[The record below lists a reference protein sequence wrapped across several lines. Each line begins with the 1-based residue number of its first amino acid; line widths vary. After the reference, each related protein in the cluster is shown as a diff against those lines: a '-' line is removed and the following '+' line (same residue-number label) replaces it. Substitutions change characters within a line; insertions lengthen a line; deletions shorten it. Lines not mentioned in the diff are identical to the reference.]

1 MKNLIALALFAVVY
15 AAGEDEKKE
24 EKKDDKKDAKK
35 TKKDCTD
42 DETACKAGAFD
53 VKHAAVAKP
62 DKALCTSFN
71 DAALKEAAAW
81 DCTAKCTT
89 SGSPKTCATLG
100 DTDESKKTCTTTVG
114 VLNKDTCEAWV
125 ASAKGDEGKKNATG
139 CTTAKTE
146 CDKTA
151 GATTLAAGLLLAT
164 AAVLY

>member
-15 AAGEDEKKE
+15 AAGEEKKE

-81 DCTAKCTT
+81 DCAGKCSTGA
-89 SGSPKTCATLG
+89 SKTCSDDL
-100 DTDESKKTCTTTVG
+100 DTDESKKTCTTAKA
-114 VLNKDTCEAWV
+114 VLNLETCNAWK
-125 ASAKGDEGKKNATG
+125 ASATGDEGKKNAAG